1 MVFSANQEELFSKIK
16 EERDDLGD
24 HVIGQLFLP
33 TVICILRESGG
44 SNIILKSWLKK
55 THEISTR
62 CTIYTL
68 KILCLPN
75 SCSLRYLLIKSIHE
89 NNGSFAYIQH
99 SFTKYMQNGQET
111 EKLQISINQLSISC
125 SCNR

>member
-44 SNIILKSWLKK
+44 SNIILKLAEKNKWNNNKVHNLRIKNFLFAEFLFIK
-55 THEISTR
+55 VFAYK
-62 CTIYTL
+62 IYTW
-68 KILCLPN
+68 
-75 SCSLRYLLIKSIHE
+75 E
-89 NNGSFAYIQH
+89 QW
-99 SFTKYMQNGQET
+99 
-111 EKLQISINQLSISC
+111 
-125 SCNR
+125 